1 MRGGTKSWSGRCR
14 RTKAA
19 RNGATRR
26 IEASAGLATAGA
38 WASSIARP
46 KARKAAS
53 ATWCEPCRG
62 QHPLYEQVKQRFK
75 DNPDV
80 VFLSIDTDEDR
91 EPVRRFLEEEKWL
104 DHVYFEDGLSRALR
118 ITYIPTTVIIE
129 KGGQVFGRMN
139 GYAPERFVELLTG
152 RIRDALGQ

>member
-1 MRGGTKSWSGRCR
+1 M
-14 RTKAA
+14 
-19 RNGATRR
+19 
-26 IEASAGLATAGA
+26 
-38 WASSIARP
+38 
-46 KARKAAS
+46 
-53 ATWCEPCRG
+53 
-62 QHPLYEQVKQRFK
+62 KQRFK
-75 DNPDV
+75 DNSDV